1 MTPLLL
7 VLTLAAVVI
16 SAIAQ
21 RVAGLGFAMLLAP
34 FLVLIFGPYSGI
46 LLVNLLGA
54 TSAGIMFIRV
64 RSFVDWGMYWRLAVP
79 AVVMSVPFSI
89 LALALPAAPL
99 EAGVGFLLVLALAVS
114 VVLHR
119 GPRTID
125 GPGVRTATGLSSGIT
140 NALAGVGGP
149 TVSVYAVI
157 SRWDQ
162 RKFAATVQPYFMTIG
177 LAAMATKSVVDPGEW
192 PVLSGWTWA
201 ALLGMILLGMYVGER
216 VARFIDDRTARKAVI
231 IIAFLGAVSTMV
243 KGLINLM

>member
-1 MTPLLL
+1 VTPLLL
-7 VLTLAAVVI
+7 ALTLATIVV
-16 SAIAQ
+16 SALAQ

-34 FLVLIFGPYSGI
+34 FLVLIFGPHSGI

-54 TSAGIMFIRV
+54 VSAGVMFIRV
-64 RSFVDWGMYWRLAVP
+64 RSYVDWGMYLRLAIP
-79 AVVMSVPFSI
+79 AVAMSVPFSV

-99 EAGVGFLLVLALAVS
+99 EAGVGFLLLLALAIS
-114 VVLHR
+114 VALHR

-125 GPGVRTATGLSSGIT
+125 GPGVRTAAGLTSGIT

-177 LAAMATKSVVDPGEW
+177 LAAMATKSAVDPGEW
-192 PVLSGWTWA
+192 PVLSGWTWVA
-201 ALLGMILLGMYVGER
+201 MFGMILLGMYAGER
-216 VARFIDDRTARKAVI
+216 VARLIDDRTARAAVI
-231 IIAFLGAVSTMV
+231 IIAFLGAASTMV

>member
-7 VLTLAAVVI
+7 ALTLAAVVV

-54 TSAGIMFIRV
+54 VSAGIMFIRV
-64 RSFVDWGMYWRLAVP
+64 RDYVDWPMYWRLAIP
-79 AVVMSVPFSI
+79 AVAMSIPFSI
-89 LALALPAAPL
+89 LALAVPAAPL
-99 EAGVGFLLVLALAVS
+99 EAVVGFLLVLALAVS
-114 VVLHR
+114 MALHR
-119 GPRTID
+119 GARTID
-125 GPGVRTATGLSSGIT
+125 GPGIRTTAGLTSGIT

-162 RKFAATVQPYFMTIG
+162 RRFAATVQPYFMTIG
-177 LAAMATKSVVDPGEW
+177 LASMATKSVVDPGEW
-192 PVLSGWTWA
+192 PDLSPWTWA
-201 ALLGMILLGMYVGER
+201 AMFAMILLGMYAGER
-216 VARFIDDRTARKAVI
+216 VAKFIDDRTARAAVI
-231 IIAFLGAVSTMV
+231 VIAFIGAASTMV
-243 KGLINLM
+243 KGLINLI